1 MGLDTFDVLIRTP
14 NSKMTVVED
23 VGTPRKSKHRH
34 TLISSILNSDK
45 TILYTV
51 PTPTMTR
58 DYSELRTTSP
68 TI

>member
-1 MGLDTFDVLIRTP
+1 M
-14 NSKMTVVED
+14 N

-34 TLISSILNSDK
+34 TLISSMLNSDK
-45 TILYTV
+45 TILYTA

-58 DYSELRTTSP
+58 DYSELHTTPP